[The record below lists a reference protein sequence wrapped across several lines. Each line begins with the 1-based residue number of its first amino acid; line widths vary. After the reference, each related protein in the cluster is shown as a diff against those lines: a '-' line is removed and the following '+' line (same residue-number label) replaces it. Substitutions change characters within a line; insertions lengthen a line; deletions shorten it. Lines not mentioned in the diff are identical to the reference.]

1 MPVSL
6 LLNRQVRV
14 WGRSS
19 ELVEVG
25 EVGLGYSLP
34 NHPCECQSLV
44 DVRRKVNSGEL
55 INALV
60 HGTIEHVLEGAEGY
74 DKAIAPIH
82 VYAVRGVDGSIVCIH
97 PDCVCRSLHDFAMR
111 NPALAS
117 KVLVEVRFLDEREYN
132 LGNEEDL
139 EELRLLA
146 AKLCAMSDDARLN
159 TLIDVVEDF
168 IVMMAMRSGELRDE
182 VVNWLRPDVPSDD
195 LPKGLIKAL
204 VERMGIER
212 RSASRVLKHIYVTR
226 RDIVFRRISNASV
239 IRGQVQGKNSN
250 DYDKQG
256 TKGVSEENT
265 AVAKA
270 KAIEEVTV
278 KDTKAEVKGNVGGKE
293 EGEGGQQ
300 LVAIP
305 CDDTSK
311 TELIYDIFRE
321 LGISLDE
328 RGAEVGYL
336 LCADFTA
343 HELRAILKRVKSIK
357 SLPSSE
363 QGEVLGEVRKLL
375 FSLDEDGIRAYFG
388 LAVKAEPGKAEGGVA
403 GSVEYVPPEE
413 EASRAGEDLVR
424 AALAYR
430 DALEGVREANS
441 RERDRAVERVRDA
454 EAGMLNSY
462 ARIHEALFRALYGD
476 DKRAHELAV
485 KYAGLFRFTLPNPY
499 VVDDLAE
506 LTKNLDASR
515 LMKIIDTAKHVET
528 RCREL
533 GINCGG
539 LWDAVKRAIDH
550 VGEAMRH
557 VREYQGVVGGNSGK
571 RSRSDEAAEEVR
583 AAAEE
588 ITSETCSAID
598 VLRDLMLDIIYNAIS
613 DKNLANTVR
622 ELLGKVV
629 ITKCGAF

>member
-1 MPVSL
+1 MPPFNQMPVSL

-117 KVLVEVRFLDEREYN
+117 KVLIEVRFLDEREYD

-146 AKLCAMSDDARLN
+146 AKFCAMSDDARLN

-168 IVMMAMRSGELRDE
+168 IVMMAMRGGELGDGI
-182 VVNWLRPDVPSDD
+182 VNWVRSDIPGD

-226 RDIVFRRISNASV
+226 RDIILKRISDTSV
-239 IRGQVQGKNSN
+239 IRGQVQGKNTN
-250 DYDKQG
+250 DDKQG
-256 TKGVSEENT
+256 TKGISEENT

-270 KAIEEVTV
+270 RATEGVAI
-278 KDTKAEVKGNVGGKE
+278 KDAKAEVKEGKE
-293 EGEGGQQ
+293 SAVKEERGEGDQ
-300 LVAIP
+300 LTAIP
-305 CDDTSK
+305 CAETNK
-311 TELIYDIFRE
+311 TELIYSIFRE
-321 LGISLDE
+321 LGIQLDE

-336 LCADFTA
+336 LCADFTV
-343 HELRAILKRVKSIK
+343 HELRVILNRVGSIK
-357 SLPSSE
+357 SLPSDE
-363 QGEVLGEVRKLL
+363 QGERLGEVRKLL
-375 FSLDEDGIRAYFG
+375 FSLDEDEIRRYFS
-388 LAVKAEPGKAEGGVA
+388 LTVKAGAGKAENGLGVQTKSVEDGSDLGA
-403 GSVEYVPPEE
+403 GSVEPEPVDIE
-413 EASRAGEDLVR
+413 EA
-424 AALAYR
+424 
-430 DALEGVREANS
+430 RES
-441 RERDRAVERVRDA
+441 
-454 EAGMLNSY
+454 L
-462 ARIHEALFRALYGD
+462 
-476 DKRAHELAV
+476 
-485 KYAGLFRFTLPNPY
+485 
-499 VVDDLAE
+499 
-506 LTKNLDASR
+506 
-515 LMKIIDTAKHVET
+515 
-528 RCREL
+528 
-533 GINCGG
+533 
-539 LWDAVKRAIDH
+539 
-550 VGEAMRH
+550 
-557 VREYQGVVGGNSGK
+557 
-571 RSRSDEAAEEVR
+571 
-583 AAAEE
+583 
-588 ITSETCSAID
+588 
-598 VLRDLMLDIIYNAIS
+598 
-613 DKNLANTVR
+613 VR
-622 ELLGKVV
+622 ELEGLRDVDRYAKAVR
-629 ITKCGAF
+629 GARSELSRIIFEVLRANMPRKDPPQPWQA

>member
-19 ELVEVG
+19 ELVEVS

-44 DVRRKVNSGEL
+44 DVRRKANSGEL

-97 PDCVCRSLHDFAMR
+97 PDCVCRSLRDFAMR
-111 NPALAS
+111 NPASAS
-117 KVLVEVRFLDEREYN
+117 KVLVEVRFLDERGYD

-182 VVNWLRPDVPSDD
+182 VVNWVRPDVPSDD

-226 RDIVFRRISNASV
+226 RDIILKRISDTSV

-256 TKGVSEENT
+256 IKGVSEENT
-265 AVAKA
+265 TVVKA
-270 KAIEEVTV
+270 KAVEEVAV
-278 KDTKAEVKGNVGGKE
+278 NDTKAEVKGNVGRKE
-293 EGEGGQQ
+293 GDGDGQQ
-300 LVAIP
+300 LIVIP
-305 CDDTSK
+305 CNDISK

-321 LGISLDE
+321 LGIQLDE

-336 LCADFTA
+336 LCADFTK
-343 HELRAILKRVKSIK
+343 HELRVILNRIGSIK

-363 QGEVLGEVRKLL
+363 QGERLGEVRRLL

-388 LAVKAEPGKAEGGVA
+388 LAVKAGAGKAENGLGVQTKPVEDGSGLGA
-403 GSVEYVPPEE
+403 GSVEPEPVDIE
-413 EASRAGEDLVR
+413 EA
-424 AALAYR
+424 
-430 DALEGVREANS
+430 RES
-441 RERDRAVERVRDA
+441 
-454 EAGMLNSY
+454 L
-462 ARIHEALFRALYGD
+462 
-476 DKRAHELAV
+476 
-485 KYAGLFRFTLPNPY
+485 
-499 VVDDLAE
+499 
-506 LTKNLDASR
+506 
-515 LMKIIDTAKHVET
+515 
-528 RCREL
+528 
-533 GINCGG
+533 
-539 LWDAVKRAIDH
+539 
-550 VGEAMRH
+550 
-557 VREYQGVVGGNSGK
+557 
-571 RSRSDEAAEEVR
+571 
-583 AAAEE
+583 
-588 ITSETCSAID
+588 
-598 VLRDLMLDIIYNAIS
+598 
-613 DKNLANTVR
+613 VR
-622 ELLGKVV
+622 ELEF
-629 ITKCGAF
+629 A

>member
-44 DVRRKVNSGEL
+44 DVRRKANSGEL

-117 KVLVEVRFLDEREYN
+117 KVLVEVRFLDERGYD

-226 RDIVFRRISNASV
+226 RDIILKRISDTSV
-239 IRGQVQGKNSN
+239 IRGQVQGKNTN
-250 DYDKQG
+250 DDKQG

-293 EGEGGQQ
+293 EGEVGQQ

-321 LGISLDE
+321 LGIQLDE

-336 LCADFTA
+336 LCADFTK
-343 HELRAILKRVKSIK
+343 HELRAILNRVGSIK
-357 SLPSSE
+357 SLSSNE
-363 QGEVLGEVRKLL
+363 QGEVLGEVRRLL
-375 FSLDEDGIRAYFG
+375 FSLDEDEIRAYFG

-430 DALEGVREANS
+430 DALEGVRETNS

-499 VVDDLAE
+499 IVVDLAE
-506 LTKNLDASR
+506 LVKSLGDAGKLVR
-515 LMKIIDTAKHVET
+515 IIDTVKHIET
-528 RCREL
+528 RCSGL
-533 GINCGG
+533 GVNCGN
-539 LWDAVKRAIDH
+539 LWDAVRRAVED
-550 VGEAMRH
+550 VVEAVERA
-557 VREYQGVVGGNSGK
+557 REYQGVVSNNGK
-571 RSRSDEAAEEVR
+571 IARNDELAAAMR

-588 ITSETCSAID
+588 IASEVCSAID
-598 VLRDLMLDIIYNAIS
+598 VLRDLMLDIIYNATS

-622 ELLGKVV
+622 ELLGKAVV
-629 ITKCGAF
+629 TRCGAF

>member
-111 NPALAS
+111 NPASAS
-117 KVLVEVRFLDEREYN
+117 KVLVEVRFLDERGYD

-146 AKLCAMSDDARLN
+146 AKLCAMSDDTRLN

-182 VVNWLRPDVPSDD
+182 VVNWLRPDIPSDD

-226 RDIVFRRISNASV
+226 RDIILKRISDTSV
-239 IRGQVQGKNSN
+239 IRGQVQGKNTN
-250 DYDKQG
+250 DDKQG
-256 TKGVSEENT
+256 TKGISEENT

-293 EGEGGQQ
+293 EGEVGQQ

-321 LGISLDE
+321 LGIQLDE

-357 SLPSSE
+357 SLPSNE
-363 QGEVLGEVRKLL
+363 QGERLNEVRKLL
-375 FSLDEDGIRAYFG
+375 FSLDEDEIRRYFS
-388 LAVKAEPGKAEGGVA
+388 LTVKAEAGAENGLGVQTKPVED
-403 GSVEYVPPEE
+403 GSDLETKPVEPEPVDIE
-413 EASRAGEDLVR
+413 EARESLVR
-424 AALAYR
+424 ELEGLR
-430 DALEGVREANS
+430 DAGRYAKAVRGVRSELSRIIFEVLRANMPRKDPGTLQLIAS
-441 RERDRAVERVRDA
+441 TLADLMLERPGV
-454 EAGMLNSY
+454 
-462 ARIHEALFRALYGD
+462 
-476 DKRAHELAV
+476 
-485 KYAGLFRFTLPNPY
+485 
-499 VVDDLAE
+499 
-506 LTKNLDASR
+506 
-515 LMKIIDTAKHVET
+515 LMDIVHVET
-528 RCREL
+528 RCRDL
-533 GINCGG
+533 GITCSG
-539 LWDAVKRAIDH
+539 LWGAVKGAVDH
-550 VGEAMRH
+550 VVEAVRH
-557 VREYQGVVGGNSGK
+557 AKEFGNKKLRG
-571 RSRSDEAAEEVR
+571 DEAAEEVR
-583 AAAEE
+583 AVTGEMV
-588 ITSETCSAID
+588 SETCSAIEEIKD
-598 VLRDLMLDIIYNAIS
+598 ALLGIVHNAIL

-622 ELLGKVV
+622 ELLGKAVV
-629 ITKCGAF
+629 TRCGAF

>member
-1 MPVSL
+1 VSL

-14 WGRSS
+14 WGRNS
-19 ELVEVG
+19 ELVEVS

-226 RDIVFRRISNASV
+226 RDIILKRISDTSV
-239 IRGQVQGKNSN
+239 IRGQAQGKNTN
-250 DYDKQG
+250 DDDKQG

-270 KAIEEVTV
+270 KAIEEVAV
-278 KDTKAEVKGNVGGKE
+278 KDAKAKVKEGEENTVKE
-293 EGEGGQQ
+293 EGGEGGRQ
-300 LVAIP
+300 LAAIP
-305 CDDTSK
+305 CAETNK
-311 TELIYDIFRE
+311 TELIYSIFRE
-321 LGISLDE
+321 LGIQLDE
-328 RGAEVGYL
+328 RGAEVSYL
-336 LCADFTA
+336 LCADFTV
-343 HELRAILKRVKSIK
+343 HELRVILNKVGSTK
-357 SLPSSE
+357 SLPSNE
-363 QGEVLGEVRKLL
+363 QGERLGEVRKLL
-375 FSLDEDGIRAYFG
+375 FSLDEDEIRAYFG
-388 LAVKAEPGKAEGGVA
+388 LAVAEPGKAEGGAA
-403 GSVEYVPPEE
+403 GSIEYVPPEE

-424 AALAYR
+424 ATLAYR
-430 DALEGVREANS
+430 DALEGVRETNS

-485 KYAGLFRFTLPNPY
+485 KYAELFRFTLPNPY

-506 LTKNLDASR
+506 LTKNLDAGK
-515 LMKIIDTAKHVET
+515 LMKIIDTAKHVEA

-533 GINCGG
+533 SINCGE
-539 LWDAVKRAIDH
+539 LWGAVKGAVDH
-550 VGEAMRH
+550 VAEAVRH
-557 VREYQGVVGGNSGK
+557 VREHQGVVGGNSSK

-588 ITSETCSAID
+588 ITSETCSAIEEIRD
-598 VLRDLMLDIIYNAIS
+598 VLLDIVHNAIL

-622 ELLGKVV
+622 EFLGKAV
-629 ITKCGAF
+629 ITRCGAF

>member
-1 MPVSL
+1 MPVNL

-44 DVRRKVNSGEL
+44 DVRRKANSGEL

-97 PDCVCRSLHDFAMR
+97 PDCVCRSLRDFAMR
-111 NPALAS
+111 NPASAS
-117 KVLVEVRFLDEREYN
+117 KVLVEVRFLDERGYD

-182 VVNWLRPDVPSDD
+182 VVNWVRPDVPSDD

-226 RDIVFRRISNASV
+226 RDIILKRISDTSV

-256 TKGVSEENT
+256 IKGVSEENT
-265 AVAKA
+265 TVVKA
-270 KAIEEVTV
+270 KAVEEVAV
-278 KDTKAEVKGNVGGKE
+278 NDTKAEVKGNVGGKE
-293 EGEGGQQ
+293 EGEVGQQ

-321 LGISLDE
+321 LGIQLDE

-336 LCADFTA
+336 LCADFTK
-343 HELRAILKRVKSIK
+343 HELRVILNRIGSIK

-363 QGEVLGEVRKLL
+363 QGERLGEVRRLL

-388 LAVKAEPGKAEGGVA
+388 LAVKAGAGKAENGLGVQTKPVEDGSGLGA
-403 GSVEYVPPEE
+403 GSVEPEPVDIE
-413 EASRAGEDLVR
+413 EARESLVR
-424 AALAYR
+424 ELGGLR
-430 DALEGVREANS
+430 DADRYAKAIRGARSELSRIIFEVLRANMPRKDPGTLQLIAS
-441 RERDRAVERVRDA
+441 T
-454 EAGMLNSY
+454 L
-462 ARIHEALFRALYGD
+462 
-476 DKRAHELAV
+476 
-485 KYAGLFRFTLPNPY
+485 AGLMLERPG
-499 VVDDLAE
+499 V
-506 LTKNLDASR
+506 
-515 LMKIIDTAKHVET
+515 LMDIVHVEA

-533 GINCGG
+533 GITCSG
-539 LWDAVKRAIDH
+539 LWGAVKGAVDH
-550 VGEAMRH
+550 VAEAVRH
-557 VREYQGVVGGNSGK
+557 VREHQGAVGGNSSK

-583 AAAEE
+583 ATAEE
-588 ITSETCSAID
+588 ITSETCLGIEEIKDALLD
-598 VLRDLMLDIIYNAIS
+598 VVHNTVS

-622 ELLGKVV
+622 ELLGKAV
-629 ITKCGAF
+629 ITRCEAF